1 MTTTRGTVN
10 VTASTLFLG
19 NPVLT
24 AEGRI
29 TLIDGL
35 LATALLAGLILNATL
50 GWWGPTPQPGTTGPL
65 S

>member
-50 GWWGPTPQPGTTGPL
+50 GRWGPPQPGTTGPL